1 MTRTQKLELIK
12 KYRPRLYSTLTR
24 KVPFLVADP
33 DNASQYDIGIYN
45 NIIEEFAKE
54 DRNNVKFKKN
64 FSF

>member
-12 KYRPRLYSTLTR
+12 KYRPRLYSTLLR

-33 DNASQYDIGIYN
+33 DNASQYDINIYN
-45 NIIEEFAKE
+45 TLIEETAKK
-54 DRNNVKFKKN
+54 DRNNVTFRKN